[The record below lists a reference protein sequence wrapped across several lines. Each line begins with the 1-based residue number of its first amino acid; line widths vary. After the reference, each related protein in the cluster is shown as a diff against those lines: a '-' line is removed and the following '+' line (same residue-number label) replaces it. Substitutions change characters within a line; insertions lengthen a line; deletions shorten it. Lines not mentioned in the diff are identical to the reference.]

1 MDSYV
6 ESVGMMKKFD
16 ARSSL
21 HSLGVNISAE
31 RFLDRSLFFIKTT
44 VEYALGMHI
53 GFAAGWI
60 LGWYTGNVYAE
71 NFEPLHFRDL
81 NEFWQWELVP
91 YEFAGNGAIIGVAVG
106 AIVIAIINNKLLKQR
121 VIFFYKKGKTDPR
134 DIAQALGKR
143 VGQIERKMNKL
154 IEKGRIL
161 SKKEKQND

>member
-6 ESVGMMKKFD
+6 ESVGVMKKFD
-16 ARSSL
+16 TRKSL
-21 HSLGVNISAE
+21 HSLSVNISAE

-44 VEYALGMHI
+44 LEYALGMHL
-53 GFAAGWI
+53 GYAAGWI

-91 YEFAGNGAIIGVAVG
+91 NEFARNGAIIGVAVG
-106 AIVIAIINNKLLKQR
+106 AIVITIINNKLLKQR
-121 VIFFYKKGKTDPR
+121 VIFLHKKGNTDPK

-154 IEKGRIL
+154 IEKGKIL
-161 SKKEKQND
+161 SK

>member
-16 ARSSL
+16 ARNSL
-21 HSLGVNISAE
+21 HSLGINILAE
-31 RFLDRSLFFIKTT
+31 RFFDRLLFFIKTI

-53 GFAAGWI
+53 GYAVGWI

-81 NEFWQWELVP
+81 NVFWKWELVP
-91 YEFAGNGAIIGVAVG
+91 YEFARNGAIIGVVVG
-106 AIVIAIINNKLLKQR
+106 AMVIAIINNQLLKQR
-121 VIFFYKKGKTDPR
+121 VIFLYKKGNTDPR

-143 VGQIERKMNKL
+143 VGQIEGKLNKL
-154 IEKGRIL
+154 IEKEGY
-161 SKKEKQND
+161 